1 MARAIWR
8 FILKNRVVKQKY
20 FLRSHHFWLSVFPEQ
35 AFVCY
40 NVVSNFVTRR
50 NNLLPPCSFARN
62 ILALLCPSGT
72 TAIVTMQ
79 LRPLLAKQFSDID
92 PRRLPG
98 GFDRVGD
105 IAIISLVP
113 EATPHARAIGELLLA
128 HHPSLK
134 VIARRTGDYTGEF
147 RTRPLAVVAGEDR
160 LQTLHREN
168 GVVLHLDLAR
178 VYYSVRSAHE
188 RARIA
193 ALVRSGER
201 VGVLCS
207 GIGPFPLVIARHS
220 AAATVIGIEKNPVA
234 HGYALKNLQANRAL
248 RRICFVHGDVATVP
262 RSNQDLTAS
271 WWYYPM
277 EVTPCSPS
285 PCAPCAPAACF
296 TSTTCRPRAVTVPRR
311 PKSSQQPHGRGCV
324 SNNSRWSSAATA
336 DQACTGSVATPSLI
350 PHCRTRQP

>member
-1 MARAIWR
+1 
-8 FILKNRVVKQKY
+8 
-20 FLRSHHFWLSVFPEQ
+20 
-35 AFVCY
+35 
-40 NVVSNFVTRR
+40 
-50 NNLLPPCSFARN
+50 
-62 ILALLCPSGT
+62 
-72 TAIVTMQ
+72 MQ

-134 VIARRTGDYTGEF
+134 VIARRIGDYTGEF

-248 RRICFVHGDVATVP
+248 RRICFLHGDVATVLP
-262 RSNQDLTAS
+262 ALEPGFDRILVVLPYGGDPLLAIALRSLRPGGMLHFYDMQAKGCHRATTAKI
-271 WWYYPM
+271 
-277 EVTPCSPS
+277 E
-285 PCAPCAPAACF
+285 
-296 TSTTCRPRAVTVPRR
+296 
-311 PKSSQQPHGRGCV
+311 
-324 SNNSRWSSAATA
+324 SAAA
-336 DQACTGSVATPSLI
+336 REGMRVQQQQVVICGNCGPSLHRVCCDAVI
-350 PHCRTRQP
+350 DTTL